1 MATYL
6 GGHRDKPC
14 SSSTR
19 ETAREIRDQPSHV
32 AQILCL
38 PCRWLSFPL
47 LCKLIAIMS
56 EALAATTTTTTTT
69 PTLDAAD
76 EVELARVGGL
86 VERLAS
92 AFEAGLDFYNTWLQ
106 RQQASNSHHTS
117 TSTHR
122 FHPAAARVRPIK
134 CAVDTSLDM
143 SSYRIQST
151 YQIGFTLIGPEFAA
165 GDDRTCQ
172 TLHTN
177 LFLLQSKIH
186 HLCHTISSSLD
197 PHHQPQPLPLREV
210 YLCSEQV
217 RLSSVSALTQQYRR
231 MAAGRPSLPRNLP
244 VPRPKRMSALLD
256 DLDEADLRFMSEER
270 PMSEG
275 SFVTVGDGG
284 GVERVVTAESEV
296 PVVEVRSN
304 PPSPPLTPKVR
315 GVEGFW
321 SGGCVQGSVKIG
333 G

>member
-1 MATYL
+1 MAQ
-6 GGHRDKPC
+6 
-14 SSSTR
+14 S
-19 ETAREIRDQPSHV
+19 
-32 AQILCL
+32 LCL

-47 LCKLIAIMS
+47 LRKLVAIMS
-56 EALAATTTTTTTT
+56 EALAATTTTTTT

-76 EVELARVGGL
+76 EVELARVDGL

-92 AFEAGLDFYNTWLQ
+92 ALEAGLDFYNTWLQ
-106 RQQASNSHHTS
+106 RQQASNSYHTS

-134 CAVDTSLDM
+134 CAVGTSLDM

-165 GDDRTCQ
+165 GDGPWLFLFVCLFVCFSVRVEYLIHPNPDRTCQ

-177 LFLLQSKIH
+177 LSLLQSKIH

-210 YLCSEQV
+210 YLCSEQA